1 MDDSTTGHGYTMIE
15 LLAGLVLAAILAA
28 LAIPGWNRLL
38 PAQHLSSAARVVQSE
53 LQSIKVRSVAE
64 SASYRLVYLANAA
77 NYSIEKNGSP
87 QATKP
92 LPDGISITKAGA
104 VSFSPRGT
112 ANANRVRL
120 QNRDGAC
127 RQVVVSA
134 TGRVRTC
141 HASACALDC

>member
-1 MDDSTTGHGYTMIE
+1 MDDPATGRGYTMIE
-15 LLAGLVLAAILAA
+15 LLAALALAAILAA
-28 LAIPGWNRLL
+28 LAIPGWNQLL

-53 LQSIKVRSVAE
+53 LQSIKVRAVAE
-64 SASYRLVYLANAA
+64 SASYRLVYLANSA
-77 NYSIEKNGSP
+77 NYSIEKNGNP

-141 HASACALDC
+141 QTNACTVDC